1 MPTRNDCWNRI
12 GVWGDRSCTE
22 LTEVIR
28 CPNCPVF
35 VSAGRDFLAGPSPP
49 GYLEEWTARLAEP
62 EAETAGDLHS
72 VLVFRIGG
80 EWLALAV
87 QTLIEVTSL
96 RPVHRVPF
104 RSGLLAG
111 LVNVRGEL
119 YLAVRVD
126 QLLGIQ
132 RELDRISPAN
142 PADKTV
148 SPGPPRLLVVRQKA
162 ETWIFPVDE
171 VDRFH
176 PVPGNDLAPVPP
188 TLAQATARFTRG
200 VFRCAGRAVGYLDE
214 GKLFEAL
221 RTRVR

>member
-1 MPTRNDCWNRI
+1 M
-12 GVWGDRSCTE
+12 GVWGDQSCPE
-22 LTEVIR
+22 LAKVVH
-28 CPNCPVF
+28 CHNCPVF
-35 VSAGRDFLAGPSPP
+35 ASAGRDFLSAPSPAD
-49 GYLEEWTARLAEP
+49 YREEWTARLAEP
-62 EAETAGDLHS
+62 ETETADDLHS

-80 EWLALAV
+80 EWLALSV
-87 QTLIEVTSL
+87 QTLVEVTSQ
-96 RPVHRVPF
+96 RPVHRIPF

-126 QLLGIQ
+126 QLLGIR
-132 RELDRISPAN
+132 READHTSSAN
-142 PADKTV
+142 
-148 SPGPPRLLVVRQKA
+148 PPRLLVVRQKA

-171 VDRFH
+171 VDRFY
-176 PVPGNDLAPVPP
+176 PVPGHDLAAVPP
-188 TLAQATARFTRG
+188 TLARATARFTRG